1 MPPLEDHCRGPEL
14 NGIDHRE
21 PPPTDETLIGF
32 AITNPN
38 GSRRQGLSRR
48 MSQSF
53 PLKTANFWFVFPERF
68 TTNSNPIG
76 DRYAFA

>member
-38 GSRRQGLSRR
+38 ARKRQELFSRMPRSFTL
-48 MSQSF
+48 QS
-53 PLKTANFWFVFPERF
+53 ANFWFVFPERF
-68 TTNSNPIG
+68 TINSNPIG

>member
-1 MPPLEDHCRGPEL
+1 MLPLEDNHRGPEL

-38 GSRRQGLSRR
+38 ASGRRGLSGRVP
-48 MSQSF
+48 QSF
-53 PLKTANFWFVFPERF
+53 PLQCANFWFAFPELS
-68 TTNSNPIG
+68 TINPNPIG